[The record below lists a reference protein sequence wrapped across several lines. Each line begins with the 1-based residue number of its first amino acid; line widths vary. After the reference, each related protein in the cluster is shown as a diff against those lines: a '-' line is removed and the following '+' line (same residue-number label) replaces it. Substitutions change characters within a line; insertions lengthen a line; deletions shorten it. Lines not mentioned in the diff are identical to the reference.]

1 MYYNYSYMYEYPEI
15 YHEVLPK
22 VRECI
27 YRHYPY
33 NYGVYP
39 YPYQNPY
46 SYPYPDEDEVRI
58 MVDEVY
64 EEMIKIYPEI
74 DKDPLENGRASA
86 NRRHYGRRRLF
97 KDLIFIILLNELL
110 RGRRHPYY
118 GYPGPRYGY

>member
-33 NYGVYP
+33 SYRVYP
-39 YPYQNPY
+39 YPYP
-46 SYPYPDEDEVRI
+46 YPYLDEDEVRI

-74 DKDPLENGRASA
+74 DKDPLENGRTSAS
-86 NRRHYGRRRLF
+86 RRRYGRRRLF

-118 GYPGPRYGY
+118 GYPGSRYVY